1 MDAFGLWSFVYS
13 INFKLG
19 KFQPQTIIFL
29 MKKPTVVWVKI
40 SQKKNFFRFEISLPQ
55 ASKKL
60 ILPLKKYFKTLKD
73 MIIGTASTYVFES
86 FTFLQSWWDNVVEI
100 GKFDATSRA
109 YSRPILRSTIERC
122 SFCKN
127 YTNLYFNAKHL
138 EKGLDRGGGVSRK
151 CPDQGHLLIELPL
164 ILIL

>member
-1 MDAFGLWSFVYS
+1 
-13 INFKLG
+13 
-19 KFQPQTIIFL
+19 
-29 MKKPTVVWVKI
+29 
-40 SQKKNFFRFEISLPQ
+40 
-55 ASKKL
+55 
-60 ILPLKKYFKTLKD
+60 
-73 MIIGTASTYVFES
+73 MIIGTASTYLFVS
-86 FTFLQSWWDNVVEI
+86 FTFFQSSWDNVVEI
-100 GKFDATSRA
+100 GKFDATNRA

-138 EKGLDRGGGVSRK
+138 EKGLDRGGGGVSRK

>member
-1 MDAFGLWSFVYS
+1 
-13 INFKLG
+13 
-19 KFQPQTIIFL
+19 
-29 MKKPTVVWVKI
+29 
-40 SQKKNFFRFEISLPQ
+40 
-55 ASKKL
+55 
-60 ILPLKKYFKTLKD
+60 

>member
-1 MDAFGLWSFVYS
+1 
-13 INFKLG
+13 
-19 KFQPQTIIFL
+19 
-29 MKKPTVVWVKI
+29 
-40 SQKKNFFRFEISLPQ
+40 
-55 ASKKL
+55 
-60 ILPLKKYFKTLKD
+60 

-138 EKGLDRGGGVSRK
+138 EKGLDRGGGGGGAGGGGGGWGFLENVLTRGI
-151 CPDQGHLLIELPL
+151 C
-164 ILIL
+164 

>member
-1 MDAFGLWSFVYS
+1 
-13 INFKLG
+13 
-19 KFQPQTIIFL
+19 
-29 MKKPTVVWVKI
+29 
-40 SQKKNFFRFEISLPQ
+40 
-55 ASKKL
+55 
-60 ILPLKKYFKTLKD
+60 
-73 MIIGTASTYVFES
+73 MIIGTASTYLFEP
-86 FTFLQSWWDNVVEI
+86 FTFFQSWWDNVVEI
-100 GKFDATSRA
+100 GQSDATSRA

-138 EKGLDRGGGVSRK
+138 EKELDRGEGGGGGSRE